1 MGWWYILA
9 FIVGVI
15 LYIKFTFF
23 SKQYNWRFA
32 ISMQLTIIGIVLI
45 VFAIF
50 MNTPVSN
57 RLIDI
62 LFP

>member
-1 MGWWYILA
+1 MGFWYILSLIA
-9 FIVGVI
+9 GII

-23 SKQYNWRFA
+23 SKEYNWRFA
-32 ISMQLTIIGIVLI
+32 ISVQLQIIGIALI
-45 VFAIF
+45 GFAIF
-50 MNTPVSN
+50 MLLPVSN

>member
-1 MGWWYILA
+1 MGFWYILV
-9 FIVGVI
+9 FIAGVI

-32 ISMQLTIIGIVLI
+32 MSIQLQIIGIALI

-50 MNTPVSN
+50 MLSPISN
-57 RLIDI
+57 RLVNL

>member
-1 MGWWYILA
+1 MGFWYILV
-9 FIVGVI
+9 FIVGI
-15 LYIKFTFF
+15 ALYIKFTFF
-23 SKQYNWRFA
+23 SKQYKWRFA
-32 ISMQLTIIGIVLI
+32 IAIQLQIIGIALI

-50 MNTPVSN
+50 MLSPISN

>member
-1 MGWWYILA
+1 MSFWYILA
-9 FIVGVI
+9 FVAGVF

-23 SKQYNWRFA
+23 CKHYNWNFA
-32 ISMQLTIIGIVLI
+32 VSMQLSILGIKLIG
-45 VFAIF
+45 FAIF
-50 MNTPVSN
+50 MLSPISN

>member
-1 MGWWYILA
+1 MGFWYILVL
-9 FIVGVI
+9 IVGMA

-23 SKQYNWRFA
+23 SKQYKWRFA
-32 ISMQLTIIGIVLI
+32 IAIQLQIIGIALI

-50 MNTPVSN
+50 MLLPISN
-57 RLIDI
+57 RLIDV